1 MSRSPLFI
9 LVLNE
14 NFINKIKNID
24 KIFSYNN
31 RGFFYITDN
40 REYKFYINDDI
51 KHNDFVLEKLKN
63 NVYKF
68 NYDSLL
74 ITVDENNEKENKE
87 YQNNGI
93 DGLIEM
99 IKQKYPNIKY
109 VFTNKKRNIIDTIY
123 KQMEDEGKV
132 KSFDEFIEKHYFL
145 ILEIT
150 DKNLYFIYNKEELE
164 KSYEIRNFVSYIE
177 IIENAVINSIDLSSV
192 INSSKYK
199 KYKDKLILVYRK
211 CNDLDKISRILY
223 FTNNRLSPD
232 YIRSYQYNYNV
243 NYRGYHNYDYD
254 YNYGYGYDY
263 AYDEDEYWDRHVTTY
278 EDILEDDEE
287 YYTQNSAIIDKVINN
302 FYEHDIFEHIK
313 NANTIINKKIKEFF
327 DTLCII
333 KRETT
338 GYIITRDVNSDS
350 NINKNLDIIVCDN
363 YFMYRLFHDLKMYNC
378 EKSTLSVSYIK
389 NKFSEIS
396 DFISV
401 IRISRFANPVKI
413 ILHHLITNSE
423 NKNAILIPSD
433 KYMTGATINGIIK
446 QILKSHSQNQNI
458 IIDLKSLVYIDTNEC
473 FSFLFDE
480 ITEYITDNDEEILS
494 YYDYRIEKERKK
506 LLYIIKTE
514 ILPYISKEF
523 PELYPSLNIRC
534 SNIFCYY
541 DEILQQLL
549 IFDSNKDKTI

>member
-87 YQNNGI
+87 YQNNSI

-232 YIRSYQYNYNV
+232 YIRSYQYNYN
-243 NYRGYHNYDYD
+243 
-254 YNYGYGYDY
+254 
-263 AYDEDEYWDRHVTTY
+263 
-278 EDILEDDEE
+278 
-287 YYTQNSAIIDKVINN
+287 
-302 FYEHDIFEHIK
+302 
-313 NANTIINKKIKEFF
+313 
-327 DTLCII
+327 
-333 KRETT
+333 
-338 GYIITRDVNSDS
+338 
-350 NINKNLDIIVCDN
+350 
-363 YFMYRLFHDLKMYNC
+363 
-378 EKSTLSVSYIK
+378 
-389 NKFSEIS
+389 
-396 DFISV
+396 
-401 IRISRFANPVKI
+401 
-413 ILHHLITNSE
+413 
-423 NKNAILIPSD
+423 
-433 KYMTGATINGIIK
+433 
-446 QILKSHSQNQNI
+446 
-458 IIDLKSLVYIDTNEC
+458 
-473 FSFLFDE
+473 
-480 ITEYITDNDEEILS
+480 
-494 YYDYRIEKERKK
+494 
-506 LLYIIKTE
+506 
-514 ILPYISKEF
+514 
-523 PELYPSLNIRC
+523 
-534 SNIFCYY
+534 
-541 DEILQQLL
+541 
-549 IFDSNKDKTI
+549 

>member
-87 YQNNGI
+87 YQNNSI

-164 KSYEIRNFVSYIE
+164 KSYEIRNFVSYVE
-177 IIENAVINSIDLSSV
+177 IIENAVIN
-192 INSSKYK
+192 
-199 KYKDKLILVYRK
+199 
-211 CNDLDKISRILY
+211 
-223 FTNNRLSPD
+223 
-232 YIRSYQYNYNV
+232 
-243 NYRGYHNYDYD
+243 
-254 YNYGYGYDY
+254 
-263 AYDEDEYWDRHVTTY
+263 
-278 EDILEDDEE
+278 
-287 YYTQNSAIIDKVINN
+287 
-302 FYEHDIFEHIK
+302 
-313 NANTIINKKIKEFF
+313 KE
-327 DTLCII
+327 
-333 KRETT
+333 
-338 GYIITRDVNSDS
+338 S
-350 NINKNLDIIVCDN
+350 
-363 YFMYRLFHDLKMYNC
+363 
-378 EKSTLSVSYIK
+378 
-389 NKFSEIS
+389 
-396 DFISV
+396 
-401 IRISRFANPVKI
+401 
-413 ILHHLITNSE
+413 
-423 NKNAILIPSD
+423 
-433 KYMTGATINGIIK
+433 
-446 QILKSHSQNQNI
+446 
-458 IIDLKSLVYIDTNEC
+458 
-473 FSFLFDE
+473 
-480 ITEYITDNDEEILS
+480 
-494 YYDYRIEKERKK
+494 
-506 LLYIIKTE
+506 
-514 ILPYISKEF
+514 
-523 PELYPSLNIRC
+523 
-534 SNIFCYY
+534 
-541 DEILQQLL
+541 
-549 IFDSNKDKTI
+549 